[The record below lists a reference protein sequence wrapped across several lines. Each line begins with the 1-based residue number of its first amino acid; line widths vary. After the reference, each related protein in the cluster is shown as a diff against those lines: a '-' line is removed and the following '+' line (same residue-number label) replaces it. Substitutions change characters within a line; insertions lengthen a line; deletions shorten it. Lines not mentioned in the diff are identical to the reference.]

1 MTGFACGREKLEEE
15 KEKKKTELATLFVF
29 KEEREEGGGGGR
41 EGVNRRLKSSCD
53 ETRRDSRLKKFG
65 GKTQGR

>member
-15 KEKKKTELATLFVF
+15 KEKKKKTELATLSVF
-29 KEEREEGGGGGR
+29 KEEGERRRRRR
-41 EGVNRRLKSSCD
+41 EGVNRRFKSSCD

-65 GKTQGR
+65 GKTQGH